1 MSGKYFV
8 SASWDFLEIA
18 HMSVGNRSSLIL
30 ASVIVFALGGP
41 SLAGPRLAASPD
53 EAREETALLG
63 AKISLSQAI
72 ATAEQKTGGKAFD
85 AGVDVAKGKPRI
97 IVETNGPKGVQT
109 VIVDA
114 QSGEIMG
121 SHAGGE
127 AD

>member
-1 MSGKYFV
+1 
-8 SASWDFLEIA
+8 
-18 HMSVGNRSSLIL
+18 MSVGNRNSLIL

-63 AKISLSQAI
+63 AKVTLSQAI
-72 ATAEQKTGGKAFD
+72 TTAEQKTGGKAFD
-85 AGVDVAKGKPRI
+85 AGVDVRQGKPRI
-97 IVETNGPKGVQT
+97 IIETNGPKGVQT

-114 QSGEIMG
+114 ESGEIVDG
-121 SHAGGE
+121 HAGGE